1 MLLRT
6 TLIGSLLV
14 LTSACSSAASP
25 TTAEAQVWF
34 SPKGGAKAAIV
45 SEIDRAQKSI
55 RAGAYKFESR
65 EIAEALVRA
74 KERGLD
80 VAVVMDTRNSKYK
93 KSLRDELASRGVSV
107 FVDGK
112 HAIFHNKVM
121 VIDDRVVPTGSFNYK
136 DDAENDNAEND
147 NAENMLRL
155 ESAELARRYA
165 ADWEKHRAHAK
176 PVPSKPINC
185 N

>member
-6 TLIGSLLV
+6 ALIGSLLV

-25 TTAEAQVWF
+25 TTAEAQVGF

-121 VIDDRVVPTGSFNYK
+121 VIDDRVVLTGSFNYK
-136 DDAENDNAEND
+136 DDAEND